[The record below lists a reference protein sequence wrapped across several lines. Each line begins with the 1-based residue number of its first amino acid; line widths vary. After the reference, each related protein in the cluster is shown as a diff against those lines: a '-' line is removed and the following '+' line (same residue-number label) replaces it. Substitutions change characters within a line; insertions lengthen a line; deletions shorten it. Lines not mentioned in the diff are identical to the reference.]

1 MKRFLYSLIILLAL
15 VGSGLGAHP
24 AHATTGA
31 YDVLAAVNALRAA
44 NGLPALEANGSLMAA
59 AQGHSEYQAF
69 LGTWTHEGAGGS
81 TPTSRAIAA
90 GYGGGATIFISENV
104 AEISTTA
111 GMDFLLY
118 TIWADAV
125 HWNTMT
131 NPNYTHAG
139 VGVAEANGEVFYTLD
154 VGYISG
160 SPAVLPAQATSSTGA
175 SVATVQFVQPV
186 LAATP
191 REDGSIV
198 HIVAYGQ
205 ALATI
210 AEIYGVTVDEI
221 KALNGLTNNTIW
233 VDMELIIRVAF
244 TPSMTPTITNTPVPP
259 TRTPTPTRTLRPPT
273 LTFTPTITAT
283 PTPEQ
288 VLPAIKINADTRRGI
303 ANGIIIACGA
313 GLIFMLVGSLRKKK

>member
-1 MKRFLYSLIILLAL
+1 MVLLFVTA
-15 VGSGLGAHP
+15 SGLGVRP
-24 AHATTGA
+24 VRATTGA

-69 LGTWTHEGAGGS
+69 LGHWTHEGAGGS

-90 GYGGGATIFISENV
+90 GYGGGATIFVSENV
-104 AEISTTA
+104 AEISTNG

-118 TIWADAV
+118 TIWADAI

-154 VGYISG
+154 VGWISG
-160 SPAVLPAQATSSTGA
+160 SPAVQGTPRPTVAGA
-175 SVATVQFVQPV
+175 VATVQYVQPV

-198 HIVAYGQ
+198 HVVEYGQ
-205 ALATI
+205 ALSTI
-210 AEIYGVTVDEI
+210 AEIYGVTVDQI
-221 KALNGLTNNTIW
+221 KALNQLSGNTIW
-233 VDMELIIRVAF
+233 VGMELIIRVAF
-244 TPSMTPTITNTPVPP
+244 TPSMTPTVTFTPVPP
-259 TRTPTPTRTLRPPT
+259 TLTPTPTRTLRPPT
-273 LTFTPTITAT
+273 QTLTATITLT

-288 VLPAIKINADTRRGI
+288 VLPAFEINGDTRRGI
-303 ANGIIIACGA
+303 AIGIIIACAA
-313 GLIFMLVGSLRKKK
+313 GLLFMVIGGLRKKN